1 MTNILPR
8 STNSL
13 LSLVAIATLTTSAAC
28 ASAAPHEQNEP
39 QAGTAM
45 QASQAQT
52 QKPAAEKTE
61 LSMGQVIAKLKE
73 QEYADITEIEREDG
87 RYCVDARDADGKKVE
102 LYVDAKTG
110 EITKEDE
117 EDEGDGVDK
126 ADLSK
131 DEVIAKL
138 KEQGYPEVSKIGR
151 EREGDQY
158 WVMVSDADGNKF
170 ELHVNAKTGEITRKE
185 KRGYRR
191 PEQRGVSK

>member
-1 MTNILPR
+1 MTNKLPR

-13 LSLVAIATLTTSAAC
+13 LSLVTIATLTTSAAC
-28 ASAAPHEQNEP
+28 ASATPHGQSEP

-61 LSMGQVIAKLKE
+61 LSMEQVIAKLKE
-73 QEYADITEIEREDG
+73 QGYADITEIEREDG

-117 EDEGDGVDK
+117 GDGVDK

-138 KEQGYPEVSKIGR
+138 KEQGYPEVSKIER
-151 EREGDQY
+151 EREGNQY
-158 WVMVSDADGNKF
+158 WVMASDADGNKF

-191 PEQRGVSK
+191 PEQRRVSE